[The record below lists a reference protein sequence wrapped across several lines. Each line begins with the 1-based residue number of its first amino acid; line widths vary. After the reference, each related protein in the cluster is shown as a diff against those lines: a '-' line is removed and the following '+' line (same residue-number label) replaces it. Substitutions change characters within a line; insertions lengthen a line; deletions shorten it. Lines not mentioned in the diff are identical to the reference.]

1 MYLLY
6 TFAEAEIK
14 FCGTHTQGMSNEINI
29 DNWDAVNWDAI
40 STMWI
45 DLEELLLLQQRDADY
60 KREVDSLER
69 KKFRLEARLRA
80 VNLKVEQLRR
90 DSARQESAILRD
102 LEHEANSLM
111 QEVSKAKEEA
121 RALELQCSQVEAKCD
136 ALEKQNAE
144 LGRTAADLE
153 RRVEELKLQDSNGVA
168 EGFKMRKL
176 LQELRFEV
184 AQLEQEQRELC
195 EAERQSRARVD
206 SLLTEERQRTEI
218 MRQLDA
224 HKDELKLALIQ
235 ARARS
240 ACGPPPGR
248 RQASRSAN
256 DSGATTKEA
265 DFRVA
270 GVDGGAS
277 RQLRQQLEQTHQ
289 QLWDQIVRA
298 RDAFADLLK
307 KVGCR
312 DARNAAVQ
320 TDPEPNENH
329 SERLAP

>member
-1 MYLLY
+1 
-6 TFAEAEIK
+6 
-14 FCGTHTQGMSNEINI
+14 
-29 DNWDAVNWDAI
+29 
-40 STMWI
+40 
-45 DLEELLLLQQRDADY
+45 
-60 KREVDSLER
+60 
-69 KKFRLEARLRA
+69 
-80 VNLKVEQLRR
+80 
-90 DSARQESAILRD
+90 
-102 LEHEANSLM
+102 
-111 QEVSKAKEEA
+111 
-121 RALELQCSQVEAKCD
+121 
-136 ALEKQNAE
+136 
-144 LGRTAADLE
+144 
-153 RRVEELKLQDSNGVA
+153 
-168 EGFKMRKL
+168 MRKL

-218 MRQLDA
+218 RRQLDA
-224 HKDELKLALIQ
+224 HNDELKLALIQ